1 MRAVPI
7 LATLLLQFLA
17 AASIAAQGGRLS
29 EQAQMPRWYY
39 SDSTWVRNTPW
50 AGGTITDR
58 IVVVSFRN
66 GVTAEQRAAVYRRV
80 NARAV
85 YYEKAEL
92 DPPLFYMIEVAA
104 HPEACGVKQAIK
116 VLEQVPEIDL
126 AAPDDHGVGTGD
138 GQIVPATGGR
148 QSQRTTCPEGT
159 SLLR

>member
-1 MRAVPI
+1 MRAVPVV
-7 LATLLLQFLA
+7 ATLLLQLVA
-17 AASIAAQGGRLS
+17 ATSIAAQGGRLS
-29 EQAQMPRWYY
+29 ERPEMPRWYY

-58 IVVVSFRN
+58 IVVVVFRK
-66 GVTAEQRAAVYRRV
+66 GVTAEQREAVYQRV

-104 HPEACGVKQAIK
+104 HPEACGVKQAIA
-116 VLEQVPEIDL
+116 VLEQVPQIDL

-138 GQIVPATGGR
+138 GQIVQSPSGR
-148 QSQRTTCPEGT
+148 QSQGTPCPDGT

>member
-1 MRAVPI
+1 
-7 LATLLLQFLA
+7 
-17 AASIAAQGGRLS
+17 
-29 EQAQMPRWYY
+29 MPRWYY
-39 SDSTWVRNTPW
+39 SDSTWVRNTPR

-80 NARAV
+80 
-85 YYEKAEL
+85 
-92 DPPLFYMIEVAA
+92 AA
-104 HPEACGVKQAIK
+104 HPEACGVEQAIK

-138 GQIVPATGGR
+138 GQIAPAPGGR
-148 QSQRTTCPEGT
+148 QSQGTPCPEGT